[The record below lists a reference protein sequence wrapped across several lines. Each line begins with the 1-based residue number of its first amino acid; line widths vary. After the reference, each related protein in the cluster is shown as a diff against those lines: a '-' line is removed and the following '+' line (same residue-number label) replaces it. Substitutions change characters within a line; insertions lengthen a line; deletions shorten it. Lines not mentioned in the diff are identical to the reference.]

1 MTHTETHSPVKI
13 NLPWT
18 GSGVKASR
26 TRYNYCTIWGR
37 MGVKIADV
45 QGRGRASTEARR
57 DLIIRSV
64 NALPSL
70 VEALEMTRKAFA
82 QLLEPSAIA
91 GVTITTA
98 WATCMEADE
107 KARAALALAKGE

>member
-1 MTHTETHSPVKI
+1 MTQEAKL

-18 GSGVKASR
+18 GQAVKASR

-57 DLIIRSV
+57 DLIVAAV
-64 NALPSL
+64 NLHGEL
-70 VEALEMTRKAFA
+70 VEALESVQKVIAEGAAHGFQPLVNNFGERLYET
-82 QLLEPSAIA
+82 QQTTSA
-91 GVTITTA
+91 V
-98 WATCMEADE
+98 
-107 KARAALALAKGE
+107 LAKAKVQP